1 MSDEGGSTPVEE
13 AEESWVLIDDEEQLE
28 LKPQEQ
34 EHSPREDLPETE
46 RPGAQVLALSGP
58 GSSANQ
64 PVDSSSLNVQ
74 QPPPILQKPLRT
86 HRATAACNCLCSG
99 CGVMRAFLRRRV
111 AIWAA
116 AL

>member
-74 QPPPILQKPLRT
+74 QPPPILQKPPAPQEHHPQVATMMEPPNQTLQQRIRDKLR
-86 HRATAACNCLCSG
+86 
-99 CGVMRAFLRRRV
+99 
-111 AIWAA
+111 
-116 AL
+116 